1 MNSYSEN
8 MQAVYDKATEVA
20 KQYGS
25 AYISTEHFVYAMFL
39 IDCKA
44 GKILKSCG
52 VNVSLYEVF
61 FKHTISPSAAIT
73 GITPKMNGCLQRAK
87 ESSVNSGEK
96 EIGSVSVLLAILSTD
111 CQAVNIL
118 KALGVN
124 INELI
129 QQLETNA

>member
-1 MNSYSEN
+1 ML
-8 MQAVYDKATEVA
+8 
-20 KQYGS
+20 
-25 AYISTEHFVYAMFL
+25 L

-52 VNVSLYEVF
+52 VEALLYEIF
-61 FKHTISPSAAIT
+61 LKHLISKNAAII
-73 GITPKMNGCLQRAK
+73 GISPKMNGCLQRAK
-87 ESSVNSGEK
+87 ESTENSSVQEADS
-96 EIGSVSVLLAILSTD
+96 ICVLLAILNTD